1 MATATIKMNP
11 DGDIPVA
18 YGTAIPVFEPM
29 PPPARPSLQE
39 SQQVLG
45 RSSRVVLSR
54 EASEKISQAAIDKL
68 KKQGYTHGLAVSL
81 IQMKRHFPL
90 RIFLVDNSGSMST
103 QDGHRL
109 VETSKAQDVRVV
121 LCTRWGEMQETVSY
135 HVQMAALIEAPT
147 TFRLLNDPGQI
158 NGPQQFGVADK
169 GHSRISQ
176 DVDVAI
182 NTIKNSTPGGV
193 TPLVQHLRE
202 IRENVLELQ
211 PSLRRDGTRVVITI
225 AT

>member
-1 MATATIKMNP
+1 MNP
-11 DGDIPVA
+11 QGDIPMA
-18 YGTAIPVFEPM
+18 YGVAVPDFDPM
-29 PPPARPSLQE
+29 PVPARPSLQE
-39 SQQVLG
+39 SQQVFG
-45 RSSRVVLSR
+45 RSSRVALTGG
-54 EASEKISQAAIDKL
+54 ASEKISQTAISQL
-68 KKQGYTHGLAVSL
+68 KKQGYAHGMAVGL
-81 IQMKRHFPL
+81 VQLKRQFPL

-109 VETSKAQDVRVV
+109 VETAKAQDVRVV
-121 LCTRWGEMQETVSY
+121 QCTRWGEMQETVSY

-147 TFRLLNDPGQI
+147 AFRLLNDPGRI

-169 GHSRISQ
+169 GQSLIPD
-176 DVDVAI
+176 DVEVAL
-182 NTIKNSTPGGV
+182 NTIKNSTPSGV

-211 PSLRRDGTRVVITI
+211 PSLQRDGTRVVITI